1 MANVVKISYKRTNY
15 DKLLK
20 ELNKAAG
27 SAQPAPQLETP
38 AATATDHAAALK
50 QSRRQ
55 LLKNP
60 ENRFFYSTK
69 HRLLHDHDCPHIKE
83 ISDEHL
89 RMLPKFP
96 TDMRYCNDCYRRA
109 LLRAGL
115 ESNAARQMIT
125 YENTLLRLGA
135 SNQNLRTLTVENGA
149 KFCGVGVDKVQLKVH
164 DDTWEIRKKGDVL
177 LLYHNNYTVTDNY
190 ERCFDGGF
198 HLQRSSVGDNSFY
211 YFTTI
216 MVGYSWPDHVKL
228 LKEQEAERQR
238 QQRKEFLAQVFNF
251 EKLNR
256 FSLLFDTYI
265 CLDCNGK
272 LPRFF
277 HRNRVCTKELA
288 YQSRMNTY
296 ALRLYRVPIF
306 HRHRFRKALEDLKEY
321 SIVADFPEYGPN
333 CTEKIYLNRRNTHEK
348 NHHAVH

>member
-1 MANVVKISYKRTNY
+1 MAKVMKSNYKHTNY
-15 DKLLK
+15 SKLLK
-20 ELNKAAG
+20 DLNRAK
-27 SAQPAPQLETP
+27 SAVQSEKSAEKT
-38 AATATDHAAALK
+38 TDHATVPK

-55 LLKNP
+55 LLKDPN
-60 ENRFFYSTK
+60 NKFVCSTRHK
-69 HRLLHDHDCPHIKE
+69 LLHDRDCFHISE
-83 ISDEHL
+83 ISDEHF
-89 RMLPKFP
+89 RMLSKFP
-96 TDMRYCNDCYRRA
+96 ADMRCCTDCYRRA

-115 ESNAARQMIT
+115 DLDAARQMIT

-135 SNQNLRTLTVENGA
+135 SNQTLRTLTVENGA
-149 KFCGVGVDKVQLKVH
+149 KFCGVGIDKVRLRVH
-164 DDTWEIRKKGDVL
+164 DDTWEIRKDGDVL
-177 LLYHNNYTVTDNY
+177 LLYHNNYTIADDY

-228 LKEQEAERQR
+228 LKEHEAERQR
-238 QQRKEFLAQVFNF
+238 QQRKEFLAQVSNF

-256 FSLLFDTYI
+256 LSLFCDTYI

-306 HRHRFRKALEDLKEY
+306 HRRRFLKALDDLKEY
-321 SIVADFPEYGPN
+321 SIVADFPEYGPK
-333 CTEKIYLNRRNTHEK
+333 CTEKIYQNRRDNHER
-348 NHHAVH
+348 NHHAAR